1 MNQTKPTIKR
11 FLHNRHDP
19 ELQAIRERLESL
31 IRQNGLRQRILEFYE
46 AFEGIDGYWGRET
59 DLWAPLLAIAQA
71 IDQEKPELK
80 IHQKVLGIARKDIER
95 RRADSFFRNWDAKWL
110 IAVHDYMDMEGN
122 KFTSEDF
129 IVAEDLT
136 KHAIGK
142 INPKY
147 KFRTESLGKILE
159 SHHLLLERKIKWR
172 KTEEDTDT
180 QRTCYRID
188 KDKLSKI
195 VKKFNRYV
203 EPKESPRIPSMAEI
217 GDALFNKFD
226 IEGKEK

>member
-1 MNQTKPTIKR
+1 MEKTKPTIKR
-11 FLHNRHDP
+11 FLHARHDP
-19 ELQAIRERLESL
+19 ELQATRQGLESL
-31 IRQNGLRQRILEFYE
+31 FRQNGLRQRILEFYE
-46 AFEGIDGYWGRET
+46 AFEDIDGYWGRET

-71 IDQEKPELK
+71 IDHEKPELK
-80 IHQKVLGIARKDIER
+80 IHQKVLGIARRDIER

-110 IAVHDYMDMEGN
+110 VVVHDYMDMEGN

-159 SHHLLLERKIKWR
+159 SHHLLIERKIKWI
-172 KTEEDTDT
+172 KSKDDTDI

-188 KDKLSKI
+188 KNKLSI
-195 VKKFNRYV
+195 IIKKFDRYI
-203 EPKESPRIPSMAEI
+203 EPKESPKIPSMAEI
-217 GDALFNKFD
+217 GEAICGNLD
-226 IEGKEK
+226 IEGNEK